1 MSNILR
7 ANNSDTGNQ
16 NGVKGTQEVISL
28 KSTTLNSQI
37 SLPSTSSLSEVRITA
52 SMAPDTNSL
61 PTDAEAA
68 VLITHLSAGIEA
80 KSGSVSSTLVDSQA
94 SDLPLT
100 EENESRTRSK
110 SHRSTPSSGNGSDQE
125 TEGSFAAHKR
135 VKRPNPFAR
144 LSTQPRWHNQS
155 YMLFLA
161 LRQHP
166 DRCLPR
172 TELIKAALAMD
183 KKISDE
189 LNLPKVFRGKTP
201 MNSASAI
208 LTNNSDRYFIPYKP
222 PGSRSTHFKLAYEPC
237 NFQHAVEEYRI
248 WEKKL
253 VDHDWPYCFGVP
265 IPREAMPAAEAAD
278 TMQEAE
284 SQDSAEAIGNVIE
297 PETCSNS
304 GVNTADLKTFLS
316 ATAILNGDT
325 SGKSDAP
332 VSGIRD
338 TDIETERRRSSDSS
352 DHSHKRIATGDTVS
366 SDHATNGSPPV
377 KKQKVEELTEFDRF
391 ITRRKLSS
399 SESPTSALAAS
410 KIEADDPPLLT
421 LSPTSVKSEVSSPPR
436 SIGSNGL
443 LKPNSA
449 VSTLPSASE
458 GKETGLNTTLPSDDP
473 THVDLSDLDLS
484 NVPKTWKDI
493 VEVKPSNIPNSGNG
507 LFAIRD
513 LPYNTPLG
521 FYFGVPMTEDEFDSL
536 KDNVGMASQ
545 YSIMY
550 RKTVLDAT
558 DTNGMP
564 YIDPQGEMYCPFH
577 FMNENE
583 EKNSN
588 ITFLEGALVNQVIC
602 WTKRDIKKGEEL
614 FVWYGR
620 DVDRHWEDAVSND
633 TKRVAAAAAA
643 PCDIHHSF

>member
-16 NGVKGTQEVISL
+16 NGVKGTQEVAGL
-28 KSTTLNSQI
+28 KSTTFNAQN
-37 SLPSTSSLSEVRITA
+37 SLPSTSSLSEEKITA
-52 SMAPDTNSL
+52 SVAPDTNSL
-61 PTDAEAA
+61 PTEAEAA
-68 VLITHLSAGIEA
+68 VLITHLSASMEGKNGILS
-80 KSGSVSSTLVDSQA
+80 KSPVESQP
-94 SDLPLT
+94 SDILPT
-100 EENESRTRSK
+100 EELESRTRLK
-110 SHRSTPSSGNGSDQE
+110 SRRSTPSSGNGSEQE
-125 TEGSFAAHKR
+125 TEGSFTAHKR

-189 LNLPKVFRGKTP
+189 LNLPKVFRGK
-201 MNSASAI
+201 
-208 LTNNSDRYFIPYKP
+208 
-222 PGSRSTHFKLAYEPC
+222 
-237 NFQHAVEEYRI
+237 HAVEEYRI

-265 IPREAMPAAEAAD
+265 KPKEAAPAVESID
-278 TMQEAE
+278 PLQQAETQE
-284 SQDSAEAIGNVIE
+284 SVVAIANTLE

-304 GVNTADLKTFLS
+304 GVNTADLETFLS
-316 ATAILNGDT
+316 ATAILNGDS

-338 TDIETERRRSSDSS
+338 TDIETERRRSSESS
-352 DHSHKRIATGDTVS
+352 DHSHKRIATSDSVS
-366 SDHATNGSPPV
+366 SDHYTNGSPPV
-377 KKQKVEELTEFDRF
+377 KKLKVEELTEFDRF

-410 KIEADDPPLLT
+410 KIEAEDPPLLT
-421 LSPTSVKSEVSSPPR
+421 LSPTSVKTESPSQPQ
-436 SIGSNGL
+436 SIGTTGP

-458 GKETGLNTTLPSDDP
+458 GKDTGLNTTLPSDDP

-484 NVPKTWKDI
+484 NIPKTWKDI

-558 DTNGMP
+558 DANGMP
-564 YIDPQGEMYCPFH
+564 YTDQQGEMYCPFH

-633 TKRVAAAAAA
+633 TKHGAAAAAA
-643 PCDIHHSF
+643 AATSKSKE